1 VTVQWA
7 QFDGLGRRLWKVVT
21 NSGPHDG
28 TVVYY
33 YDGQRII
40 QTTDG
45 SENMVQQF
53 IHGTQYIDELV
64 MMRRAG
70 HGDLYVHQDA
80 NWNVIGATDLNG
92 RLVERYEYTPYG
104 EPTVHQE
111 SGYGDYDGDGDV
123 DATDEDA
130 IQTGGACR
138 GGSPPAACRV
148 LDLDFDGDY
157 DSADETLFA
166 SLDDGYMAH
175 PGRRFT
181 SLDEPFG
188 HQGLL
193 FDAEIGSYQNRAR
206 QYDPRFRRF
215 MQRDPGPRM
224 HQLTAQYADGP
235 ALYRPVSNNPGNV
248 FDPFG
253 LCGWTRLDSTT
264 NQARSSFTDLPSPAL
279 CPDPM
284 VIQVRAWADSC
295 QLIASGFRREPLPTY
310 EDRGST
316 RTPET
321 LPECDCRAE
330 GLVVFQTVHTWY
342 ERQVEYKGITN
353 CEYECRAGRYIEYWH
368 EVVTWWGGIRYESV
382 DTTTYSSFACQCG

>member
-70 HGDLYVHQDA
+70 HGDLYIHQDA

-104 EPTVHQE
+104 ELTAHQE
-111 SGYGDYDGDGDV
+111 GGYGDYDGDGDV

-130 IQTGGACR
+130 IQSGGACL
-138 GGSPPAACRV
+138 GGSPPDACRV

-157 DSADETLFA
+157 DSVDETLFA
-166 SLDDGYMAH
+166 SLDEGYMAH
-175 PGRRFT
+175 PGRRF
-181 SLDEPFG
+181 SSVDQPFA

-193 FDAEIGSYQNRAR
+193 FDAEVGTYQNRAR
-206 QYDPRFRRF
+206 QYDPETRRF
-215 MQRDPGPRM
+215 MQRDLVALPGDPGG
-224 HQLTAQYADGP
+224 QYRDGSSLYLYERAVPTGAVDPSGLLFFGCNPWP
-235 ALYRPVSNNPGNV
+235 AWPAWGPLNPPWAHGN
-248 FDPFG
+248 
-253 LCGWTRLDSTT
+253 
-264 NQARSSFTDLPSPAL
+264 PS
-279 CPDPM
+279 
-284 VIQVRAWADSC
+284 
-295 QLIASGFRREPLPTY
+295 SGFTCEY
-310 EDRGST
+310 CQEKT
-316 RTPET
+316 RTRTCYICWIPYSRTQT
-321 LPECDCRAE
+321 LCRCQHVH
-330 GLVVFQTVHTWY
+330 VVALPCPPAPPANVSPF
-342 ERQVEYKGITN
+342 N
-353 CEYECRAGRYIEYWH
+353 PPFS
-368 EVVTWWGGIRYESV
+368 GG
-382 DTTTYSSFACQCG
+382 CP